1 MNIEIDEVAKFSK
14 EKFEIKLLHDSP
26 NTRILLFCFEPG
38 QELPVHS
45 HDVESDVSLCVLEGE
60 GCFTGGEK
68 DIPAKKGSLL
78 VSPVSEPHGI
88 KAETRMK
95 VLVSITPPI

>member
-14 EKFEIKLLHDSP
+14 DRFGVELLHDSP
-26 NTRILLFCFEPG
+26 NTRILLFCFEAG

-45 HDVESDVSLCVLEGE
+45 HDVESDVSICVLEGE
-60 GCFTGGEK
+60 GQFTGGEK

-88 KAETRMK
+88 KAKTRMK

>member
-1 MNIEIDEVAKFSK
+1 MKIEIDEIAKFSEDK
-14 EKFEIKLLHDSP
+14 YRVELLHDSP
-26 NTRILLFCFEPG
+26 NTRILLFCFEAD

-45 HDVESDVSLCVLEGE
+45 HDVDSEVSICVLEGM
-60 GCFTGGEK
+60 GYFTGGEK
-68 DIPAKKGSLL
+68 DISAKKGSLL

-88 KAETRMK
+88 KAKTRMK